1 MGVVQQHIDGSKIVA
16 DYIQQKKVLYIVEIS
31 LDIDYTGIVGISVAG
46 YMLSWKVASMFT

>member
-1 MGVVQQHIDGSKIVA
+1 MGVVQRHIDESKTVA